1 MKKNVNIPKTF
12 FGFLIA
18 SIFFWLLI
26 NLSKE
31 YNAEVEYDI
40 EYTQLPQQKTLIDA
54 PFNKLTLNVKSSGY
68 NLLMSSIN
76 HKPITLQLDKAVK
89 KKGSNYYF
97 LSKNLHPEIQHQL
110 KHNIELNSITQDTIP
125 VKIGLLSSK
134 KVPLKPN
141 VNISFQLGYGLSKPL
156 NLTPDSILISGDE
169 TDVNR
174 IEFLN
179 LDSATLENISKN
191 TNITSSI
198 LFPENI
204 QLKAS
209 HKLVDIELLV
219 DKFTEGEIEV
229 PVLVKNA
236 PKGINIF
243 PKKVKV
249 IYKVGLKN
257 FNEITPDLF
266 KIECDYLDAENNE
279 LNYLTPKLKDT
290 PNLATVLRIVP
301 DKIDFLIYE

>member
-1 MKKNVNIPKTF
+1 MKQKFNIPKTF

-18 SIFFWLLI
+18 SIFFWLLT

-54 PFNKLTLNVKSSGY
+54 PFNKLTLDVKSSGY

-89 KKGSNYYF
+89 KKGNNYYF

-110 KHNIELNSITQDTIP
+110 KYNIELNSITQDTIP

-141 VNISFQLGYGLSKPL
+141 INISFQLGYGLSKPL
-156 NLTPDSILISGDE
+156 SLTPDSILISGDE
-169 TDVNR
+169 TDVNK

-209 HKLVDIELLV
+209 HKSVNIELLV

-266 KIECDYLDAENNE
+266 KIECDYLEAESNE
-279 LNYLTPKLKDT
+279 LNYLTPKLKST

>member
-31 YNAEVEYDI
+31 YNAEVEYNI

-76 HKPITLQLDKAVK
+76 HKPIILQLDKAVK
-89 KKGSNYYF
+89 KKGNNYYF
-97 LSKNLHPEIQHQL
+97 LSKNLHSEIQHQL
-110 KHNIELNSITQDTIP
+110 KYNIELNSILQDTIP

-169 TDVNR
+169 TDVNG

-179 LDSATLENISKN
+179 LDSTTLENVSKN

-209 HKLVDIELLV
+209 HKSVDIELLV

-266 KIECDYLDAENNE
+266 KIECDYLEAENNE

>member
-1 MKKNVNIPKTF
+1 MKKNFNIPKTF

-18 SIFFWLLI
+18 SVFFWLLI

-40 EYTQLPQQKTLIDA
+40 EYTQLPQQKTLIEA

-76 HKPITLQLDKAVK
+76 HKPIILQLDKATK
-89 KKGSNYYF
+89 EKGNNYYF
-97 LSKNLHPEIQHQL
+97 LSKNLLPEIQHQL
-110 KHNIELNSITQDTIP
+110 KSGIELNSILVDTIP
-125 VKIGLLSSK
+125 LKIGLLSSK

-156 NLTPDSILISGDE
+156 TLTPDSILISGNE
-169 TDVNR
+169 TDIKKV
-174 IEFLN
+174 EFLN

-198 LFPENI
+198 IFPEGVQIKTN
-204 QLKAS
+204 
-209 HKLVDIELLV
+209 HKSANIELLV

-243 PKKVKV
+243 PKKVKI

-266 KIECDYLDAENNE
+266 KIECDYLETENKE
-279 LNYLTPKLKDT
+279 LNYLTPKLKSS

>member
-266 KIECDYLDAENNE
+266 KIECDYLDVENNE
-279 LNYLTPKLKDT
+279 LNYLTPELKDT

>member
-40 EYTQLPQQKTLIDA
+40 EYTKLPQQKTLIDA
-54 PFNKLTLNVKSSGY
+54 PFNKLTLDVKSSGY

-76 HKPITLQLDKAVK
+76 QKPITLQLDKAVK

-97 LSKNLHPEIQHQL
+97 LSKNLHSEIQHQL
-110 KHNIELNSITQDTIP
+110 KYNIELNSITQDTIP

-169 TDVNR
+169 TDVNK

-209 HKLVDIELLV
+209 HKSVDIELLV

-266 KIECDYLDAENNE
+266 KIECDYLEAENNE
-279 LNYLTPKLKDT
+279 LNYLTPKLKDV

>member
-1 MKKNVNIPKTF
+1 LKKNVNIPKTF

-40 EYTQLPQQKTLIDA
+40 EYTKLPQQKTLIDA

-76 HKPITLQLDKAVK
+76 HKPIILQLDKATK
-89 KKGSNYYF
+89 EKGNNYYF
-97 LSKNLHPEIQHQL
+97 LSKNLLPEIQHQL
-110 KHNIELNSITQDTIP
+110 KSGIELNSILVDTIP
-125 VKIGLLSSK
+125 LKIGLLSSK

-141 VNISFQLGYGLSKPL
+141 VNISFQLGYDLSKPL
-156 NLTPDSILISGDE
+156 TLTPDSILISGNE
-169 TDVNR
+169 TDVKE

-179 LDSATLENISKN
+179 LDGATLENISKN

-198 LFPENI
+198 IFPEGVQIKTNY
-204 QLKAS
+204 KSAN
-209 HKLVDIELLV
+209 IELLV

-243 PKKVKV
+243 PKKVKI

-266 KIECDYLDAENNE
+266 KIECDYLETENKE
-279 LNYLTPKLKDT
+279 LNYLTPKLKSS